1 VGRVKWKGHGK
12 EGELGKEKGKG
23 RKEKDT
29 EGLKPFLFCL
39 GIPSRS
45 LYYLIN

>member
-1 VGRVKWKGHGK
+1 MGRK
-12 EGELGKEKGKG
+12 ESWGKEKGKG

-29 EGLKPFLFCL
+29 EGLKPFLFWL

>member
-1 VGRVKWKGHGK
+1 MEGPWEGRRVGGR
-12 EGELGKEKGKG
+12 EKGKEE
-23 RKEKDT
+23 KKDT
-29 EGLKPFLFCL
+29 EGLKPFLFWL